1 VERNCR
7 HALQKSRGP
16 LEDGVSL
23 SGSKGY
29 SATRSIGV
37 ILCLANFP
45 ALVPVRAGLA
55 LIDRC
60 RALEAKA
67 GADNFCSTASRLV
80 RSLTLER
87 RREGAFVLRLGGVP
101 ELELLGASF
110 EAVDMGVFDSGGA
123 GGGSGSAEGGGD
135 GGGGVGENERSSE
148 EGDRDRE
155 HVAICSDEESNE
167 GRSSKAPSKSVIW
180 KERTRIVCAS

>member
-1 VERNCR
+1 M
-7 HALQKSRGP
+7 
-16 LEDGVSL
+16 
-23 SGSKGY
+23 
-29 SATRSIGV
+29 

-55 LIDRC
+55 LIARC

-67 GADNFCSTASRLV
+67 GADNFCSAASRLV
-80 RSLTLER
+80 RSLTLVFLER
-87 RREGAFVLRLGGVP
+87 RREGAFVLRLGGVR

-110 EAVDMGVFDSGGA
+110 EAVDLGVFDSGGA
-123 GGGSGSAEGGGD
+123 GGGGGSAGGGGE

-167 GRSSKAPSKSVIW
+167 ARSSKAPSKSVIW

>member
-1 VERNCR
+1 
-7 HALQKSRGP
+7 
-16 LEDGVSL
+16 
-23 SGSKGY
+23 
-29 SATRSIGV
+29 V

-80 RSLTLER
+80 RSLALVFLER
-87 RREGAFVLRLGGVP
+87 RLEGAFVLRLGGVR

-110 EAVDMGVFDSGGA
+110 EAVDDLGVFDSGGA
-123 GGGSGSAEGGGD
+123 GSGGGSAGGGGE

-167 GRSSKAPSKSVIW
+167 GRSSKLPSKSVIW